1 MENYLKNNTLNS
13 LNKSLILSSN
23 CKTRICIEWSLP
35 NNIIRNLRYNNERL
49 SWQIILN
56 KNLWWNPWN
65 KLFTKKLKNLHIIK
79 INNKVFILNKKI
91 LINKII
97 MDDCAYLLKYIIV
110 GDSSVGK
117 SCFMLRFTD
126 NRFKLDHDITIGVEF
141 GTKVIKIGKNLIKI
155 QIWDTA
161 GQESFRSIARSYY
174 RGAVGVLMMYDITN
188 KDSFINIFRW
198 LTEIKEMATNHVNI
212 TLIGNKLDL
221 AEHRVV
227 KTEEGK

>member
-1 MENYLKNNTLNS
+1 
-13 LNKSLILSSN
+13 
-23 CKTRICIEWSLP
+23 
-35 NNIIRNLRYNNERL
+35 
-49 SWQIILN
+49 
-56 KNLWWNPWN
+56 
-65 KLFTKKLKNLHIIK
+65 
-79 INNKVFILNKKI
+79 
-91 LINKII
+91 

-198 LTEIKEMATNHVNI
+198 LTEIKEMATNAI
-212 TLIGNKLDL
+212 TKRHL
-221 AEHRVV
+221 AF
-227 KTEEGK
+227 KTAAVC